1 MSDVEIDYEFLTQ
14 RAALSVVR
22 EVLTMTSEL
31 GTTPGE
37 HHFYIE
43 FVTTAPGVSIP
54 EDLLAA
60 YPQRMTIVLQHIFE
74 NLRVEDERFSVRLR
88 FKGKPADLVIPYDAI
103 TSFAD
108 PSVQLG
114 MNFNPDVTSRGR
126 DDDEAGS
133 EPVAPEPPPPAP
145 ASPPGGGAAVVSLD
159 KFRKK

>member
-22 EVLTMTSEL
+22 EVLTMTAEL

-43 FVTTAPGVSIP
+43 FVTGAPGVSIP
-54 EDLLAA
+54 DDLRAT
-60 YPQRMTIVLQHIFE
+60 YPERMTIVLQHIFE
-74 NLRVEDERFSVRLR
+74 NLHVEEDRFSVRLR
-88 FKGKPADLVIPYDAI
+88 FKGKPADLVITFGAI

-114 MNFNPDVTSRGR
+114 MTFNPDITSR
-126 DDDEAGS
+126 DETETA
-133 EPVAPEPPPPAP
+133 PPPPQTAP
-145 ASPPGGGAAVVSLD
+145 TPTPAPSPPPAGGAAVVSLD
-159 KFRKK
+159 QFRKK